1 MFQSFSNVFQT
12 GFWEVVGKSL
22 EINMLHSALGEY
34 AQILNWNVTHL
45 CTGPHLLYWS
55 RPLLPANGE
64 EVNDQLCCV
73 LNKILT
79 TFVLFYCLCQKA
91 HELNVQLLWQP
102 SSFFVLKQHGDKKA
116 GWRYFFNSKKR
127 FLACVWSRRKWILAC
142 LSGLYSFIN
151 SILLRLTF
159 IKHCITGGI
168 TGIVDIGSVKIL
180 RKNMKYGTI
189 PLAKN

>member
-1 MFQSFSNVFQT
+1 
-12 GFWEVVGKSL
+12 
-22 EINMLHSALGEY
+22 MLHSALGEY

-55 RPLLPANGE
+55 RPLLPTNGE

-79 TFVLFYCLCQKA
+79 TFVLSYCLCQKA

-102 SSFFVLKQHGDKKA
+102 SSFFVLKQHGDKKKV
-116 GWRYFFNSKKR
+116 GWWYFFKSKKR

-151 SILLRLTF
+151 SILRLTF
-159 IKHCITGGI
+159 IRNFITGGNTEI
-168 TGIVDIGSVKIL
+168 FDIWSVKIV
-180 RKNMKYGTI
+180 RNSMKYGI
-189 PLAKN
+189 LPLAKS